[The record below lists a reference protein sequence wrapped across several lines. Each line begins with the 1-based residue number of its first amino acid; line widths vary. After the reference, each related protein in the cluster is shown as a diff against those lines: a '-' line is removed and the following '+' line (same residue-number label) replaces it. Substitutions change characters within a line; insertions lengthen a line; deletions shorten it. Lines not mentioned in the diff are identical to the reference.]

1 MAIEEMFCFFEY
13 RKLDGQSHSLHS
25 VNYNDPLKLL
35 DISAAWVSSYSCVR
49 YWHSLN
55 RHHFDRVTNVKILDG
70 FTKNVC
76 ILFFFLWKSGQSVVW
91 AILGRVLTLWT
102 FCSLAPRV
110 FGFSDVR
117 KSNSF
122 LVLFLY
128 NFTLQPSSK
137 IKNNCL
143 RSKVKKFGS
152 LFTTYWKYSA
162 WNHQNV

>member
-55 RHHFDRVTNVKILDG
+55 RHHFDRVTNIKILDG

-76 ILFFFLWKSGQSVVW
+76 FMFFFLWKSGQSVVW
-91 AILGRVLTLWT
+91 A
-102 FCSLAPRV
+102 
-110 FGFSDVR
+110 
-117 KSNSF
+117 
-122 LVLFLY
+122 Y
-128 NFTLQPSSK
+128 
-137 IKNNCL
+137 L
-143 RSKVKKFGS
+143 RSGFDFMDLLQSRSQSFWLFWCKKEQQFFGA
-152 LFTTYWKYSA
+152 FF
-162 WNHQNV
+162 V